1 MGRFLDKG
9 GLVRAIEPTP
19 INRLLA
25 IAGLGGI
32 LAGVLLVGVLHVV
45 PPSDAVSPVSR
56 TISEYAL
63 LDNGWVFVTAVGILA
78 AGSAAVLVASV
89 LVGLVRVDSV
99 ACVTLAAWCLGLA
112 GVILFPKHNWS
123 VGPSA
128 SGDVHRVASLIAF
141 LSLPV
146 AAILVGRAWRDH
158 PRWHAHATTI
168 LCLGVVSLLSF
179 SPIAYA
185 ILTEPLTGVR
195 WWRAIPL
202 GAVERILAL
211 SEVITVLALGWWSA
225 QAGRTASVAQ
235 PRP

>member
-1 MGRFLDKG
+1 MQ
-9 GLVRAIEPTP
+9 AIEPTP
-19 INRLLA
+19 VNRLLA

-32 LAGVLLVGVLHVV
+32 LAGALLVGVLHVV

-63 LDNGWVFVTAVGILA
+63 LDNGWVFVTAVGVLA

-89 LVGLVRVDSV
+89 RVGLVRVGSW
-99 ACVTLAAWCLGLA
+99 ASVTLAAWCLGLA

-146 AAILVGRAWRDH
+146 K
-158 PRWHAHATTI
+158 P
-168 LCLGVVSLLSF
+168 
-179 SPIAYA
+179 
-185 ILTEPLTGVR
+185 
-195 WWRAIPL
+195 
-202 GAVERILAL
+202 
-211 SEVITVLALGWWSA
+211 EVIVAESHNSLAA
-225 QAGRTASVAQ
+225 VALKDFVRVKDEFVE
-235 PRP
+235 PRR